1 MIDYTYFWDHYMDFF
16 DDLPKEWKM
25 VIFCCKI
32 VECCFNYFDIKQ
44 EIHERGRKP
53 FELLKMLKLIT
64 FASLNGITSSI
75 IISNYS
81 KYHELYECVSDYLMP
96 SDRTIRKYK
105 REYGDVF
112 RKITSFTLIVAH
124 TIKLTDFKHIAID
137 GTIQKAFNSPFYV
150 LKMKQIEILLNHFC
164 KEELTEDEIKKL
176 PRSVK
181 KFLKNKKFNEI
192 EKIEILLTL
201 RDILEESGQSSIAIN
216 DWTARWMYNKQ
227 GKAQLSFNIQ
237 SAVDSSTKLI
247 CGANVSQNPTDHYEI
262 PEIMEIVIENLEGH
276 KPIKIS
282 ADTIYRTIP
291 NLTYLT
297 ENGIGFLIPTRKQG
311 KSQINN
317 LSDNSFSIDYFAFD
331 HEKRIVICP
340 MKNELKEYGPYECE
354 PDKFGYQRKQYAYSN
369 SKACQK
375 CKHKKECCKDTH
387 HRTITRYGH
396 ELLDEAEKV
405 MEIEE
410 NQKEY
415 KKRSSTVEAPNGSYK
430 IYYHINEMPIVGI
443 DNVQSIYNIITSGY
457 NIKRLFNI
465 FEENDVDLK
474 EVIKFIEELSNKNE
488 DKLPQINLE
497 KYYENQ
503 NEKCSAC

>member
-1 MIDYTYFWDHYMDFF
+1 
-16 DDLPKEWKM
+16 
-25 VIFCCKI
+25 
-32 VECCFNYFDIKQ
+32 
-44 EIHERGRKP
+44 
-53 FELLKMLKLIT
+53 
-64 FASLNGITSSI
+64 
-75 IISNYS
+75 
-81 KYHELYECVSDYLMP
+81 
-96 SDRTIRKYK
+96 
-105 REYGDVF
+105 
-112 RKITSFTLIVAH
+112 
-124 TIKLTDFKHIAID
+124 
-137 GTIQKAFNSPFYV
+137 
-150 LKMKQIEILLNHFC
+150 
-164 KEELTEDEIKKL
+164 
-176 PRSVK
+176 
-181 KFLKNKKFNEI
+181 
-192 EKIEILLTL
+192 
-201 RDILEESGQSSIAIN
+201 
-216 DWTARWMYNKQ
+216 
-227 GKAQLSFNIQ
+227 
-237 SAVDSSTKLI
+237 
-247 CGANVSQNPTDHYEI
+247 
-262 PEIMEIVIENLEGH
+262 
-276 KPIKIS
+276 
-282 ADTIYRTIP
+282 
-291 NLTYLT
+291 
-297 ENGIGFLIPTRKQG
+297 
-311 KSQINN
+311 
-317 LSDNSFSIDYFAFD
+317 
-331 HEKRIVICP
+331 

-457 NIKRLFNI
+457 DIKRLFNI